1 MDPNRSI
8 CKDVQTVTLEAHP
21 SPSPASLF
29 PARHDTH
36 FDQATPGARPRQ
48 GRLSWFWS
56 ISGGSILSVMGFVA
70 LTLYQQY
77 NDSLTELRNDLKR
90 FNITCG
96 DLVKKEEMHNRM
108 THLYTKMKELG
119 DNHTDGKS
127 HLMLVEHQLKVS
139 EEERRELSHEVQRLR
154 ERLAAVEGRQS
165 VAVAPASA
173 AADQR

>member
-8 CKDVQTVTLEAHP
+8 CKDVQTVTLDVP
-21 SPSPASLF
+21 PPPGPAVF
-29 PARHDTH
+29 FTARHDAHLDPST
-36 FDQATPGARPRQ
+36 TPARPRQ
-48 GRLSWFWS
+48 GRFSWFWGV
-56 ISGGSILSVMGFVA
+56 SGGSILSVLGFLA

-96 DLVKKEEMHNRM
+96 DLVKKDEMHNRM
-108 THLYTKMKELG
+108 THLYTKLKELG
-119 DNHTDGKS
+119 DNHADGKS

-139 EEERRELSHEVQRLR
+139 EEERRELMHEVQRLR

-165 VAVAPASA
+165 VAATPASA
-173 AADQR
+173 DQH